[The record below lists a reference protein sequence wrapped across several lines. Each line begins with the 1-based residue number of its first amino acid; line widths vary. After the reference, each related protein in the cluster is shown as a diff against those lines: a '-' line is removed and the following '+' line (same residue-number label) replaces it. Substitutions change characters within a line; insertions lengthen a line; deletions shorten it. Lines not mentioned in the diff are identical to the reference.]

1 MPDVIRLLPDSV
13 ANQIAAGEVIQRP
26 ASAVK
31 ELLENAIDS
40 GAGIIRL
47 IVKDSGKALIQVSD
61 NGSGMSETDARM
73 SFERHATSK
82 IKEANDLFAI
92 RTMGFR
98 GEALASIAAIAHVEL
113 RSRKADSELGTCVE
127 IEGSQVKSQSPCSCP
142 VGTTV
147 SVKNLFFNVPARRY
161 FLKSNTVELRH
172 IIEEFER
179 VALVNPEIEFS
190 LHQDTKLVF
199 QLDRSNLKQR
209 ISALFGAPL
218 SGKLVPVELAT
229 DQVTV
234 TGFVCKPEFAR
245 KTRGEQYFFANN
257 RFIRHPYL
265 HHSVENA
272 YQELIP
278 QGSFP
283 MYFLYIDVDPQTIDI
298 NIHPTKTEVNFQNA
312 QIIYASLRAAIRQAL
327 GKFSISATIDFETES
342 SMEVNFPANRPIRPP
357 SIQVNPDYNP
367 FEQRSV
373 PLQGGPVRP
382 GNTPQN
388 WEKLYPPANTPGPM
402 QPSRQFDGTIP
413 EPRQLIEADFETN
426 GAGDY
431 MRPIIQLQNKY
442 ILSNVK
448 SGLVIVDQHK
458 AHERILFEKFMKRFE
473 NTVIGNQQ
481 SLFPQTVHFSANDA
495 GIISELQDDIRQL
508 GFDLADFGQ
517 NSFVVNGVPADFP
530 DEDPGKMLEKVI
542 ENFKTNRTELNI
554 DKKVNLARALAHNL
568 AIRSGK
574 PLQAQEMQTIL
585 GELFACR
592 IPDAAPDGS
601 PTLRIISFDELER
614 RFKL

>member
-31 ELLENAIDS
+31 ELLENAVDS
-40 GAGIIRL
+40 GATIIRL
-47 IVKDSGKALIQVSD
+47 IVKDSGKALIQVMD

-82 IKEANDLFAI
+82 IKEAKDLFAI
-92 RTMGFR
+92 HTMGFR
-98 GEALASIAAIAHVEL
+98 GEALASIAAIAQVEL
-113 RSRKADSELGTCVE
+113 KSRKADSELGTCVE
-127 IEGSQVKSQSPCSCP
+127 IEGSQVKSQLPCSCP
-142 VGTTV
+142 VGTIL

-179 VALVNPEIEFS
+179 VSLMNPEIEFS

-199 QLDRSNLKQR
+199 QLERSNIKQR
-209 ISALFGAPL
+209 ITALFGSHL
-218 SGKLVPVELAT
+218 NEKLVRVDLTSE
-229 DQVTV
+229 QVTV
-234 TGFVCKPEFAR
+234 SGFVCKPEFAR

-283 MYFLYIDVDPQTIDI
+283 VYFLYIEVDPQTIDI
-298 NIHPTKTEVNFQNA
+298 NIHPTKTEVNFQYA
-312 QIIYASLRAAIRQAL
+312 PIIYASIRSAIRQAL
-327 GKFSISATIDFETES
+327 GKFSISATIDFETET
-342 SMEVNFPANRPIRPP
+342 SMEVNFPANRPMRPP
-357 SIQVNPDYNP
+357 IIKVDPDYNP
-367 FEQRSV
+367 FDHGSM
-373 PLQGGPVRP
+373 PLQGGPLRP
-382 GNTPQN
+382 GNTPEN
-388 WEKLYPPANTPGPM
+388 WEKLYPPASSPAPM
-402 QPSRQFDGTIP
+402 QASKQFDGFAP
-413 EPRQLIEADFETN
+413 APRQLIEADFETD
-426 GAGDY
+426 ASGDNL
-431 MRPIIQLQNKY
+431 RPIIQLQNKY

-458 AHERILFEKFMKRFE
+458 AHERILFEKFMQRIE
-473 NTVIGNQQ
+473 NTNVGSQQ
-481 SLFPQTVHFSANDA
+481 SLFPQTVHFSATDA
-495 GIISELQDDIRQL
+495 GIITELQDDIAHL

-530 DEDPGKMLEKVI
+530 DEDPGKLLEKVI

-554 DKKVNLARALAHNL
+554 DKKVNLARSLAHNL
-568 AIRSGK
+568 AIPNGK
-574 PLQAQEMQTIL
+574 PLQPQEMQTII

-592 IPDAAPDGS
+592 MPDSATDGS

>member
-40 GAGIIRL
+40 GATLIRL
-47 IVKDSGKALIQVSD
+47 SVKDSGKALIQITD

-98 GEALASIAAIAHVEL
+98 GEALASIAAIAQVEL
-113 RSRKADSELGTCVE
+113 KSRKTDSELGTCIE
-127 IEGSQVKSQSPCSCP
+127 IEGSQVKSQMACTCS

-161 FLKSNTVELRH
+161 FLKSNTVEMRH

-179 VALVNPEIEFS
+179 VALVNPDIEFS
-190 LHQDTKLVF
+190 LHQDSKLVF
-199 QLDRSNLKQR
+199 QLEQSSLKQR
-209 ISALFGAPL
+209 ITALFGAAM
-218 SGKLVPVELAT
+218 SEKLVPVELTT

-234 TGFVCKPEFAR
+234 AGFVCKPEFAR

-278 QGSFP
+278 AGSFP
-283 MYFLYIDVDPQTIDI
+283 VYFLYIEVDPQTIDI

-327 GKFSISATIDFETES
+327 GKFSISATIDFETET
-342 SMEVNFPANRPIRPP
+342 SMEVNFPENRPVRQP
-357 SIQVNPDYNP
+357 SITVNPDYNP
-367 FEQRSV
+367 FDRKSAQ
-373 PLQGGPVRP
+373 LQAGPARP
-382 GNTPQN
+382 GNIPEN
-388 WEKLYPPANTPGPM
+388 WEKLFPQAKPPAPM
-402 QPSRQFDGTIP
+402 HPSRQFSENTSEQHQIV
-413 EPRQLIEADFETN
+413 EADFDTKV
-426 GAGDY
+426 AGDNA
-431 MRPIIQLQNKY
+431 RPILQIQNKY

-458 AHERILFEKFMKRFE
+458 AHERILFEKFMTRFE
-473 NTVIGNQQ
+473 NANIGIQQ
-481 SLFPQTVHFSANDA
+481 SLFPQTVHFSAVDA
-495 GIISELQDDIRQL
+495 GIITELQDEIAHL
-508 GFDLADFGQ
+508 GFDLGSFGQ
-517 NSFVVNGVPADFP
+517 NSFVINGVPADFP
-530 DEDPGKMLEKVI
+530 DEDPGKLLEKVV

-554 DKKVNLARALAHNL
+554 DKKVNLARSLAHNL
-568 AIRSGK
+568 AIRNGK
-574 PLQAQEMQTIL
+574 SLQIQEMQTIL
-585 GELFACR
+585 GELFTCR
-592 IPDAAPDGS
+592 IPDSAPDGS

-614 RFKL
+614 RFKI

>member
-40 GAGIIRL
+40 GASIIRL
-47 IVKDSGKALIQVSD
+47 IVKESGKALIQVTD

-82 IKEANDLFAI
+82 IKEAKDLFAI
-92 RTMGFR
+92 HTLGFR

-113 RSRKADSELGTCVE
+113 KSRKEESELGTCLE
-127 IEGSQVKSQSPCSCP
+127 IEGSRIKSQSPCSCP

-161 FLKSNTVELRH
+161 FLKSNNVELRH

-190 LHQDTKLVF
+190 LHQDSKLVF
-199 QLDRSNLKQR
+199 QLDSSNLKQR
-209 ISALFGAPL
+209 ILALFGPTL
-218 SGKLVPVELAT
+218 SEKLVPVELTT
-229 DQVTV
+229 DQVTIS
-234 TGFVCKPEFAR
+234 GFVCKPEYAR

-272 YQELIP
+272 YQELVP
-278 QGSFP
+278 VGSFP
-283 MYFLYIDVDPQTIDI
+283 MYFLYIGVDPQTIDI
-298 NIHPTKTEVNFQNA
+298 NIHPTKTEVNFQNS
-312 QIIYASLRAAIRQAL
+312 QIIYASLRAAIRHAL
-327 GKFSISATIDFETES
+327 GKFSISATIDFETET
-342 SMEVNFPANRPIRPP
+342 SMEVNFPANRPIIAP
-357 SIQVNPDYNP
+357 SIKVDPDYNP
-367 FEQRSV
+367 FDQRSV
-373 PLQGGPVRP
+373 PLQGGPTRP
-382 GNTPQN
+382 GNTPEN
-388 WEKLYPPANTPGPM
+388 WEKLYPSASSQAPM
-402 QPSRQFDGTIP
+402 QPSRQFDDTFP
-413 EPRQLIEADFETN
+413 LPPQLVEADFEAKAN
-426 GAGDY
+426 GEGW
-431 MRPIIQLQNKY
+431 RPLIQLQNKY

-458 AHERILFEKFMKRFE
+458 AHQRILFEKFMSRFE
-473 NTVIGNQQ
+473 QTHVGTQQ
-481 SLFPQTVHFSANDA
+481 SLFPQTVHFSATDA
-495 GIISELQDDIRQL
+495 GIITELQDDIRLL
-508 GFDLADFGQ
+508 GFDLTDFGQ

-530 DEDPGKMLEKVI
+530 DEDPGKLLEKVI

-554 DKKVNLARALAHNL
+554 DKKVNLARALANNL
-568 AIRSGK
+568 AIRAGK
-574 PLQAQEMQTIL
+574 PLQPQEMQTIL

-601 PTLRIISFDELER
+601 PALRIISFEELER
-614 RFKL
+614 RFK

>member
-31 ELLENAIDS
+31 ELLENAVDS
-40 GAGIIRL
+40 GATIIRL
-47 IVKDSGKALIQVSD
+47 TVKDSGKALIQITD

-92 RTMGFR
+92 HTLGFR
-98 GEALASIAAIAHVEL
+98 GEALASIAAIAQVEL
-113 RSRKADSELGTCVE
+113 KSRKADSELGTCVE
-127 IEGSQVKSQSPCSCP
+127 IEGSQVKLQMPCSCP
-142 VGTTV
+142 VGTTI

-179 VALVNPEIEFS
+179 VVLVNPDIEFS
-190 LHQDTKLVF
+190 LHQDSKLVF

-209 ISALFGAPL
+209 ISALFGVSL
-218 SGKLVPVELAT
+218 NEKLVPVQLTT
-229 DQVTV
+229 DLVSIA
-234 TGFVCKPEFAR
+234 GFVCKPEFAR
-245 KTRGEQYFFANN
+245 KTRGEQYFFAND

-272 YQELIP
+272 YQELVP

-283 MYFLYIDVDPQTIDI
+283 MYFLYLEVDPQTIDI

-312 QIIYASLRAAIRQAL
+312 PVIYASLRAAIRQAL
-327 GKFSISATIDFETES
+327 GKFSIATTIDFEVET
-342 SMEVNFPANRPIRPP
+342 SMEVNFPENRPVRPP
-357 SIQVNPDYNP
+357 TIKVNPDYNP
-367 FEQRSV
+367 FERKSA
-373 PLQGGPVRP
+373 PIPGGPSRP
-382 GNTPQN
+382 GNIPEN
-388 WEKLYPPANTPGPM
+388 WEKLYPPSNSTIPM
-402 QPSRQFDGTIP
+402 QPSRQFDDINP
-413 EPRQLIEADFETN
+413 EPRQLIEADFETKM
-426 GAGDY
+426 AGDY
-431 MRPIIQLQNKY
+431 VRPIIQLQNKY

-448 SGLVIVDQHK
+448 SGLIIVDQHK
-458 AHERILFEKFMKRFE
+458 AHERILFEKFMTRFE
-473 NTVIGNQQ
+473 NTNVGTQQ
-481 SLFPQTVHFSANDA
+481 SLFPQTVHFSATDA
-495 GIISELQDDIRQL
+495 GIITELLEDITHL
-508 GFDLADFGQ
+508 GFDLAGFGQ

-530 DEDPGKMLEKVI
+530 DEDPGKLLEKVI

-554 DKKVNLARALAHNL
+554 DKKVNLARSLAHNL
-568 AIRSGK
+568 AIRNGK
-574 PLQAQEMQTIL
+574 QLQPQEMQTII

-592 IPDAAPDGS
+592 IPDSAPDGS